1 MGWALESDLPSL
13 YLSVFCLFYYLCCIY
28 VYINA
33 AKMTEY
39 GRNEKQKHYILLLRK
54 DNRIVLRLTKTEICE
69 VLGISVDTLR
79 RRLDHHSSYHCDEYS
94 VWCNVMLPLVKRGFY
109 KHNKYRT
116 H

>member
-1 MGWALESDLPSL
+1 MIFLPYIS
-13 YLSVFCLFYYLCCIY
+13 SVFCLFYYLCCIY

-54 DNRIVLRLTKTEICE
+54 DNRIVLSLTKTEICE